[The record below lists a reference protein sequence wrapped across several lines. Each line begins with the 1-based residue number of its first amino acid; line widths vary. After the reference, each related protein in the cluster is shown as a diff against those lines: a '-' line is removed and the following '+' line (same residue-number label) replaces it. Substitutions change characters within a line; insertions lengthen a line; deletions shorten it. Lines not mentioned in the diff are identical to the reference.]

1 VSKVVK
7 KANEAAGRVPDWTT
21 DAFLGQLYEE
31 AAVQRQDNQ
40 RNAGTAQY
48 REWLRSRLKAALG
61 NFPES
66 DYPLQSRM
74 LERTEYKDFTL
85 ERVAYTTMESVH
97 VPVMVLIPKKGQG
110 PWPAVL
116 ACHGHGN
123 GQRDAIGLDE
133 LGRELEEPG
142 IHNRF
147 AVQLVRKGML
157 VVIPEIMGFGVRR
170 MVEELKANPHYSSCG
185 TLASQLLMYGRTLS
199 GMRVFEAMRALDY
212 IATRPDV
219 DSSRVGVFGFSG
231 GGLIAAFTAGL
242 DERVQ
247 AAVLCGWTNT
257 FRGSTLAMHHC
268 IDNYMPGLLLDAEQP
283 ELAGLLAPRALF
295 VEAGEQ
301 DPIFPVEF
309 TRQALVWLE
318 AYYSAWDAPGQFAWD
333 IHPGSHEINGRKSV
347 DWLYRKLSGGP
358 VQGSEAE

>member
-1 VSKVVK
+1 ME
-7 KANEAAGRVPDWTT
+7 NEADCTGSNIPDWAT
-21 DAFLGQLYEE
+21 DAFLDQLYERT
-31 AAVQRQDNQ
+31 AAKRQEN
-40 RNAGTAQY
+40 RRKAGTPEY

-61 NFPES
+61 HFPER
-66 DYPLQSRM
+66 DYPLQARL
-74 LERTEYKDFTL
+74 LERTEYKDFIL
-85 ERVAYTTMESVH
+85 ERVTYTTMESVH
-97 VPVMVLIPKKGQG
+97 VPVMVMIPRKGQG

-123 GQRDAIGLDE
+123 GQRDAAGLDE
-133 LGRELEEPG
+133 QGRELEEPG

-157 VVIPEIMGFGVRR
+157 VVIPEIMGFGERR
-170 MVEELKANPHYSSCG
+170 MAEELKANPHYSSCG

-199 GMRVFEAMRALDY
+199 GMRVLEAMRALDY
-212 IATRPDV
+212 MASRPDV
-219 DSSRVGVFGFSG
+219 DGSRMGVFGFSG

-268 IDNYMPGLLLDAEQP
+268 IDNYVPGLLLDAEQP

-295 VEAGEQ
+295 LEAGEQ

-318 AYYSAWDAPGQFAWD
+318 AHYSAWNAPGQFDWD

-347 DWLYRKLSGGP
+347 DWLHRKLAAGRCKD
-358 VQGSEAE
+358 

>member
-1 VSKVVK
+1 LE
-7 KANEAAGRVPDWTT
+7 NEADGTGNKIPDWTT
-21 DAFLGQLYEE
+21 DVFLDQLYERT
-31 AAVQRQDNQ
+31 AAKRQEN
-40 RNAGTAQY
+40 RIRSGTPEQQA
-48 REWLRSRLKAALG
+48 WLRSRLKAALG
-61 NFPES
+61 DFPER
-66 DYPLQSRM
+66 DYPLQAM
-74 LERTEYKDFTL
+74 VLERKDYEDFIL

-97 VPVMVLIPKKGQG
+97 VPVMVLIPKVGQG

-123 GQRDAIGLDE
+123 GQHDAVGLDE
-133 LGRELEEPG
+133 LGRELEVPG
-142 IHNRF
+142 IHNRL

-157 VVIPEIMGFGVRR
+157 VVVPEIMGFGVRR
-170 MVEELKANPHYSSCG
+170 MEAELKANPNYSSCG
-185 TLASQLLMYGRTLS
+185 TLASQLLMYGRTLA

-212 IATRPDV
+212 MASRPDV
-219 DSSRVGVFGFSG
+219 DSSRMGVFGFSG

-283 ELAGLLAPRALF
+283 ELAGLMAPRALF
-295 VEAGEQ
+295 VESGEQ
-301 DPIFPVEF
+301 DPIFPVEY
-309 TRQALVWLE
+309 TRQAIAWLE
-318 AYYSAWDAPGQFAWD
+318 AHYSTWNAAGQFDWD

-347 DWLYRKLSGGP
+347 DWLHRKLVGGP
-358 VQGSEAE
+358 VQGLEAE

>member
-1 VSKVVK
+1 MG
-7 KANEAAGRVPDWTT
+7 E
-21 DAFLGQLYEE
+21 
-31 AAVQRQDNQ
+31 
-40 RNAGTAQY
+40 
-48 REWLRSRLKAALG
+48 
-61 NFPES
+61 FPER
-66 DYPLQSRM
+66 DYPLQASV
-74 LERTEYKDFTL
+74 LERTEYKEFML

-97 VPVMVLIPKKGQG
+97 VPVMVLIPKEGQG

-123 GQRDAIGLDE
+123 GQRDAAGLDE
-133 LGRELEEPG
+133 QGWELEEPG

-157 VVIPEIMGFGVRR
+157 VVVPEIMGFGVRR
-170 MVEELKANPHYSSCG
+170 MEAELKANPNYSSCG
-185 TLASQLLMYGRTLS
+185 TLASQLLMYGRTLA

-212 IATRPDV
+212 MASRPDV
-219 DSSRVGVFGFSG
+219 DSSRMGVFGFSG

-283 ELAGLLAPRALF
+283 ELAGLMAPRALF
-295 VEAGEQ
+295 VESGEQ
-301 DPIFPVEF
+301 DPIFPVEY
-309 TRQALVWLE
+309 TRQAIAWLE
-318 AYYSAWDAPGQFAWD
+318 AHYSVWGASGQFDWD

-347 DWLYRKLSGGP
+347 DWLHRKLVGGA
-358 VQGSEAE
+358 VQGLEAE

>member
-1 VSKVVK
+1 M
-7 KANEAAGRVPDWTT
+7 EIPDWTT
-21 DAFLGQLYEE
+21 DAFLGTLYERT
-31 AAVQRQDNQ
+31 AAKRQENR
-40 RNAGTAQY
+40 RNFGTPEQQV
-48 REWLRSRLKAALG
+48 WLRSILETALG
-61 NFPES
+61 EFPERN
-66 DYPLQSRM
+66 YPLQASV
-74 LERTEYKDFTL
+74 LERTEYKEFML
-85 ERVAYTTMESVH
+85 ERVAYTTMESVL
-97 VPVMVLIPKKGQG
+97 VPVMVLIPKEGQG

-123 GQRDAIGLDE
+123 GQRDAAGLDE
-133 LGRELEEPG
+133 QGRELEEPG

-157 VVIPEIMGFGVRR
+157 VVVPEIMGFGVRR
-170 MVEELKANPHYSSCG
+170 MEAELKANPNYSSCG
-185 TLASQLLMYGRTLS
+185 TLASQLLMYGRTLA

-212 IATRPDV
+212 MASRPDV
-219 DSSRVGVFGFSG
+219 DSSRMGVFGFSG

-283 ELAGLLAPRALF
+283 ELAGLMAPRALF
-295 VEAGEQ
+295 VESGKQ
-301 DPIFPVEF
+301 DPIFPVEY
-309 TRQALVWLE
+309 TRQAIAWLE
-318 AYYSAWDAPGQFAWD
+318 AHYSTWNAAGQFAWD

-347 DWLYRKLSGGP
+347 DWLHRKLAAGRCKD
-358 VQGSEAE
+358 